1 MTEVPNDTSAE
12 PLNSWKSYQKRRN
25 HGEISSVATHKRR
38 ERRKNPPSVRRVGNV
53 RRHRRVPAV
62 LTILRERLAQFGERL
77 RVPVGHP
84 FLVV

>member
-1 MTEVPNDTSAE
+1 MAEMLNDTSAE
-12 PLNSWKSYQKRRN
+12 PPNSWKGYQKWRN
-25 HGEISSVATHKRR
+25 RAEIRSVATHKCR

-62 LTILRERLAQFGERL
+62 LTILRERLAQSGERP

-84 FLVV
+84 FLVG